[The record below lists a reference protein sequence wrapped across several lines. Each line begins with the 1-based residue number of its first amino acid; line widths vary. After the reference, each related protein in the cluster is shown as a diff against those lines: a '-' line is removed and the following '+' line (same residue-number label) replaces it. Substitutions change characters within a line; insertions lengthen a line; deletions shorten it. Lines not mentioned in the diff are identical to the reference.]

1 MKLDL
6 DDVAESGFLRCHSRM
21 ALIAMEKT
29 AEIVIVGG
37 GIIGASIAFHLAVK
51 GAKGVVLLE
60 KGMLGEGATA
70 KCVGGIRTQFSTEI
84 NLRFSLESLKTWD
97 YFEEITGVEL
107 GFKKVGYLFLATTTE
122 EWAIFQANVHLQR
135 TFHIPVELL
144 SPEEIR
150 HRWPYLKVDDLQ
162 GGTFCPWDGY
172 AGPYEALSG
181 FIKGAR
187 RRGVRIYEGTE
198 VQQIFQEKG
207 KIIGVRTSAGDI
219 CAPIVINAAGPH
231 AEKVGKMAGVDVPV
245 KPFRRQI
252 FFTGP
257 FPWIADPIPLVIDF
271 HRGWYFRREGQ
282 GLLLSGPKDDCP
294 SFNTHVDYDAMV
306 EVAEN
311 STYRVPLTEKAQI
324 TRGWAGSYEI
334 SPDNHAILG
343 QTPGLTGFFLANG
356 FSGHG
361 FQHSPA
367 VGQAMA
373 ALALGEQPFADIS
386 SLSLERFRQGRLIQE
401 PLTAFKE

>member
-1 MKLDL
+1 
-6 DDVAESGFLRCHSRM
+6 M

-122 EWAIFQANVHLQR
+122 EWAIFQANAHLQR

-187 RRGVRIYEGTE
+187 RRGVKIYEGTE

-271 HRGWYFRREGQ
+271 HRGWYFRREGP

-343 QTPGLTGFFLANG
+343 QAPGVTGFFLANG

>member
-1 MKLDL
+1 
-6 DDVAESGFLRCHSRM
+6 
-21 ALIAMEKT
+21 MEKT

-37 GIIGASIAFHLAVK
+37 GIIGASIAFHLALK
-51 GAKGVVLLE
+51 GTKGVVLLE
-60 KGMLGEGATA
+60 KGMLGEGSTA

-84 NLRFSLESLKTWD
+84 NIRFSLESLKTWAH
-97 YFEEITGVEL
+97 FEEITGVEL

-122 EWAIFQANVHLQR
+122 EWAIFQANAHLQR
-135 TFHIPVELL
+135 TFRIPVELL
-144 SPEEIR
+144 SPEEIQ

-162 GGTFCPWDGY
+162 GGTYCPWDGY

-181 FIKGAR
+181 FIQVAR
-187 RRGVRIYEGTE
+187 KRGVKIYEGTE
-198 VQQIFQEKG
+198 LQQVFRAKG
-207 KIIGVRTSAGDI
+207 KITGVRTSAGDI
-219 CAPIVINAAGPH
+219 YAPIVINAAGPH
-231 AEKVGKMAGVDVPV
+231 AEEVGKMAGVEVPV

-282 GLLLSGPKDDCP
+282 GLLLSGPKDNRP

-343 QTPGLTGFFLANG
+343 QAPGLIGFFLANG

-373 ALALGEQPFADIS
+373 ALALGEQPFADLS
-386 SLSLERFRQGRLIQE
+386 SLSPERFRQGRLLQE